1 MSDVDELF
9 DLKNAFYTGNYSQ
22 CIKEAQ
28 RMRPSSADVAVLRD
42 VYLYR
47 SYLGQ
52 KKFGLVE
59 EEIGGGA
66 DERVKPIKT
75 LAKYLRYGSLFCW
88 FIVFGTLLLPKA
100 ENETVLPCKG
110 I

>member
-1 MSDVDELF
+1 M
-9 DLKNAFYTGNYSQ
+9 
-22 CIKEAQ
+22 
-28 RMRPSSADVAVLRD
+28 AVLRD

-66 DERVKPIKT
+66 DASIKPIKT
-75 LAKYLRYGSLFCW
+75 LAKYLKVIPMASCPN
-88 FIVFGTLLLPKA
+88 V
-100 ENETVLPCKG
+100 
-110 I
+110 

>member
-1 MSDVDELF
+1 M
-9 DLKNAFYTGNYSQ
+9 
-22 CIKEAQ
+22 
-28 RMRPSSADVAVLRD
+28 AVLRD

-66 DERVKPIKT
+66 DERIKPIKT
-75 LAKYLRYGSLFCW
+75 LAKYLKVNMLRLSYPSEGHTQDLGRPFVEGC
-88 FIVFGTLLLPKA
+88 
-100 ENETVLPCKG
+100 ERR
-110 I
+110 